1 MKKNLGFFVSLLLL
15 AVVSGA
21 VGYLMWKDEQAPAE
35 APPSELRVFPDDL
48 KGLAKGSLSRAGE
61 PPIVLLQTK
70 PAPSQEAGIGE
81 WRIEAPQPYKAD
93 IMAIGEWIGT
103 LRTLEAER
111 LLDAAPDGEA
121 GFGLDAPMLTI
132 ALEYGGQNR
141 TLKIG
146 AMNPTGSARYASL
159 SGTPKLYLLGTGAI
173 ATLNKSLGDLRQ
185 KRALDTTDF
194 AVDSLRIEAPGR
206 TWELVRTP
214 TRDWTFAAA
223 ADFRADQTLMGEFV
237 STVIGARTE
246 ASALVQPSV
255 PDTRFRAMAPVAAVS
270 AKLADGT
277 RSAEFRRDKDNTLYA
292 RSDDLSGI
300 YPVQSDLESYLKKSL
315 EEFRNKRLFDF
326 GFADV
331 FTLRYEA
338 GGRALNLSKPNEQWQ
353 LDGKGT
359 DSAKANKLLDELR
372 AATATLWV
380 DGPAPG
386 TVTAKVQLE
395 TAGGS
400 KEQVEFRRNGT
411 ECFAVRA
418 GESGYYKLPE
428 SVLKGIESAAS
439 EISPGNGQ

>member
-1 MKKNLGFFVSLLLL
+1 
-15 AVVSGA
+15 
-21 VGYLMWKDEQAPAE
+21 
-35 APPSELRVFPDDL
+35 
-48 KGLAKGSLSRAGE
+48 
-61 PPIVLLQTK
+61 
-70 PAPSQEAGIGE
+70 
-81 WRIEAPQPYKAD
+81 
-93 IMAIGEWIGT
+93 
-103 LRTLEAER
+103 
-111 LLDAAPDGEA
+111 
-121 GFGLDAPMLTI
+121 
-132 ALEYGGQNR
+132 
-141 TLKIG
+141 
-146 AMNPTGSARYASL
+146 
-159 SGTPKLYLLGTGAI
+159 
-173 ATLNKSLGDLRQ
+173 
-185 KRALDTTDF
+185 
-194 AVDSLRIEAPGR
+194 
-206 TWELVRTP
+206 
-214 TRDWTFAAA
+214 
-223 ADFRADQTLMGEFV
+223 
-237 STVIGARTE
+237 
-246 ASALVQPSV
+246 
-255 PDTRFRAMAPVAAVS
+255 VAAVS

-277 RSAEFRRDKDNTLYA
+277 RTAEFRRDKDNTLYA

-300 YPVQSDLESYLKKSL
+300 YPVQSDMESYLKKTL
-315 EEFRNKRLFDF
+315 EEFRNQRLFDF